1 MASNNSVPSWMSEV
15 KEDAIKTSEWAE
27 LSKHIYDAVDQHL
40 SQSHVSYFTDL
51 TEAEK
56 SLLLERAARSLAAS
70 NGGMFKNALFL
81 IKIVKSLHFKRSHL

>member
-1 MASNNSVPSWMSEV
+1 MANGSSVPSWMSEV
-15 KEDAIKTSEWAE
+15 KEDTIKTNEWNE

-56 SLLLERAARSLAAS
+56 NLLLERAARSLASS
-70 NGGMFKNALFL
+70 NGGIYIYILKLYKNP
-81 IKIVKSLHFKRSHL
+81 SLLY

>member
-1 MASNNSVPSWMSEV
+1 MANSSVPSWMSEV
-15 KEDAIKTSEWAE
+15 KEDTIKTNEWNE

-56 SLLLERAARSLAAS
+56 NLLLERAARSLASS
-70 NGGMFKNALFL
+70 NGGILRLFKFLFK
-81 IKIVKSLHFKRSHL
+81 IKQLNEFFYYL

>member
-1 MASNNSVPSWMSEV
+1 MAKNSSVPSWMSEV
-15 KEDAIKTSEWAE
+15 KEDTIKTNEWNE

-56 SLLLERAARSLAAS
+56 NLLLERAARSLASS
-70 NGGMFKNALFL
+70 NGGD
-81 IKIVKSLHFKRSHL
+81 IKLEIILKK